1 MNAVAEARRLSTAV
15 DRLERESLEVLAA
28 LGLHE
33 DTEHDEVL
41 AHIRALVVA
50 LDAALEVGP

>member
-1 MNAVAEARRLSTAV
+1 MSVEAEARRLSAAV
-15 DRLERESLEVLAA
+15 DRLEGESLEVLAA
-28 LGLHE
+28 LGLPE
-33 DTEHDEVL
+33 DTEHEEVL

>member
-1 MNAVAEARRLSTAV
+1 MNVEAEARRLSAAV

-33 DTEHDEVL
+33 DTPHAEVL
-41 AHIRALVVA
+41 AHIQALLVA